1 MLNNTAETIQDT
13 SCNPFDF
20 INEIISDTTL
30 SGGARR
36 VFIRIITASG
46 YKGFCYPGI
55 PCLCRWTGLGATQ
68 LRVYLR
74 ELVAKCHIT
83 IIHRRGRSNIYQL
96 TRFINETT
104 EPLQYVRTQKR
115 FIKRKRIKSTENVV
129 SFKPPEQPKSEPP
142 EVAQG
147 NNDLEQKIREGGN
160 TLAAEPR
167 GGKSKQVDNP
177 RVQPQQRKVIPHW
190 LIAQIITLTHDKRS
204 FPLWFKLVKLVE
216 EERILECISMLKQSL
231 NDYANPVQN
240 RGAYFVSILK
250 CHCPELFQEERKH
263 YQPPPKPA
271 EPIVERN
278 EALNMEGLAN
288 IKAILFGKKSPEV
301 PDANRLNRS
310 RNTRSLE
317 FCNTKHAE
325 KDKIAEN

>member
-1 MLNNTAETIQDT
+1 MNAAKKIQNTQNLNANY
-13 SCNPFDF
+13 NPFDY

-36 VFIRIITASG
+36 VFIRIVTASG

-55 PCLCRWTGLGATQ
+55 PCLCGWTGLGATQ

-74 ELVAKCHIT
+74 ELVTKGHIT

-96 TRFINETT
+96 TKFINETT

-115 FIKRKRIKSTENVV
+115 FIKRKRIQSTENVI
-129 SFKPPEQPKSEPP
+129 SFQPQEQPKSEPP
-142 EVAQG
+142 EVAQEETKG
-147 NNDLEQKIREGGN
+147 IETRSVP
-160 TLAAEPR
+160 AEET
-167 GGKSKQVDNP
+167 NP
-177 RVQPQQRKVIPHW
+177 RVQHQQQKVIPHW

-317 FCNTKHAE
+317 FCNTEHAE
-325 KDKIAEN
+325 KDKIALWAL